1 MSNTVVQ
8 PVQDQAIIRATEIA
22 ERLDLPLVTQVDA
35 DQRFVLE
42 VSVERLA
49 IRDLRQVRTLPV
61 QVMCSHLRRP
71 SRGRDLLARAIGR
84 TNKTIIDATAGFG
97 RDAFHLASLDRR
109 VTGIERSPVLAE
121 LLIAELNQPTAE
133 ALRKSIRFIC
143 ADSRVAIEQLPR
155 SDVIYLDPMFPHRE
169 KSALVKKEMRVFQT
183 LVGDDQDADALLAPA
198 LSLATK
204 RVVVKRPDY
213 APFLEDKTPSTQ
225 IKTKKNRFDVYV
237 NAAMK

>member
-61 QVMCSHLRRP
+61 QVMCSHSRRP

-121 LLIAELNQPTAE
+121 LLMSALNQPAAE

-143 ADSRVAIEQLPR
+143 ADSCVAIEQLPR
-155 SDVIYLDPMFPHRE
+155 PDVIYLDPMFPRRTIN
-169 KSALVKKEMRVFQT
+169 SATARKEATLLRG
-183 LVGDDQDADALLAPA
+183 LVGDDPDADELWKLACIHA
-198 LSLATK
+198 RQ
-204 RVVVKRPDY
+204 RVVVKRPRY
-213 APFLEDKTPSTQ
+213 APALGRVPDLKISGRAVRYDIYLTGE
-225 IKTKKNRFDVYV
+225 I
-237 NAAMK
+237 